1 VIDRERDREIDKI
14 DTESNEI
21 EMMNIGLLFT
31 RKGGKRKKCPKKM
44 RPTTEQDDNH
54 RDHNM

>member
-31 RKGGKRKKCPKKM
+31 RKGGKRKNVKKKNETNYRARRQSP
-44 RPTTEQDDNH
+44 RP
-54 RDHNM
+54 